1 MLSAFWAHRVAGP
14 TRARPGYLD
23 QAVLNKLGAFVS
35 SGSIRQ
41 VVGQGVSTLRPRQ
54 VMDDGDLLVV
64 DLSRV
69 GGDNAQ
75 LFGAMLISR
84 YYVDAVGRQGTSAA
98 SRRPHL
104 LIVDEAQRFS
114 TRAVEKISVEG
125 RKFGLLLCLATQSL
139 TALPQRLRSTILTN
153 VATMTLL
160 SPGAED
166 VRDLARLFDQI
177 PAEELYRLRRFE
189 MVLRALDADGRPTV
203 YGGRVSTLPAG
214 DLRAAAAIIATS
226 DARDARALHLVRE
239 EVHRRA
245 GGEVNAPTG
254 SDAQPSGNGRHR
266 RKRRHHARGPLQ
278 A

>member
-1 MLSAFWAHRVAGP
+1 
-14 TRARPGYLD
+14 
-23 QAVLNKLGAFVS
+23 
-35 SGSIRQ
+35 
-41 VVGQGVSTLRPRQ
+41 
-54 VMDDGDLLVV
+54 
-64 DLSRV
+64 
-69 GGDNAQ
+69 
-75 LFGAMLISR
+75 MLI
-84 YYVDAVGRQGTSAA
+84 
-98 SRRPHL
+98 
-104 LIVDEAQRFS
+104 IDEAQRFS

-153 VATMTLL
+153 VATMALL

-203 YGGRVSTLPAG
+203 YGARVSPLPAG
-214 DLRAAAAIIATS
+214 DSRAAAAIIAAS
-226 DARDARALHLVRE
+226 DTRDARPLHVVRD

-254 SDAQPSGNGRHR
+254 ADAQPSGNGRHR
-266 RKRRHHARGPLQ
+266 RKRRHDARGPLQ